1 MGSSS
6 HLKRLAM
13 PRSWV
18 LPRKVLT
25 WVQRPRAGSHTLDM
39 CMPLGVI
46 MRDLIGVAS
55 NQREVRH
62 ILHSRQVLVDG
73 RVETDARRSVGFMDV
88 LTLGN
93 DHYRC
98 VIDTNGRLRYNK
110 ISSSDSEWKIC
121 RINGKNTLKGGKTQ
135 LNLHDGR
142 NILVDDAAEFKT
154 GDTLKISIPDQQ
166 IMSHLQFTEGAKV
179 YLTGGSHVGIYS
191 TIKEYVVKR
200 SSMPNEVIFDDFGT
214 IAKYAFVVNDETPL
228 PLKEVGA

>member
-13 PRSWV
+13 PRSWA

-25 WVQRPRAGSHTLDM
+25 WVQRPRAGGHALEKSIA
-39 CMPLGVI
+39 LGVV
-46 MRDLIGVAS
+46 MRDIVGVAT

-62 ILHSRQVLVDG
+62 ILHSRQVKVDG
-73 RVETDARRSVGFMDV
+73 RVETDARRGVGFMDV

-110 ISSSDSEWKIC
+110 ISASDAEWKIC
-121 RINGKNTLKGGKTQ
+121 RINGKATIKGGITQ

-142 NILVDDAAEFKT
+142 NILVDDASEYST
-154 GDTLKISIPDQQ
+154 GDTLKISLPEQEILA
-166 IMSHLQFTEGAKV
+166 HLPFTEGAKV
-179 YLTGGSHVGIYS
+179 YLTGGSHVGIYQV
-191 TIKEYVVKR
+191 IKEYVVKR
-200 SSMPNEVIFDDFGT
+200 SSMPNEVNFDDFGT
-214 IAKYAFVVNDETPL
+214 IAKYAFIVSDETPL
-228 PLKEVGA
+228 PLKEASV